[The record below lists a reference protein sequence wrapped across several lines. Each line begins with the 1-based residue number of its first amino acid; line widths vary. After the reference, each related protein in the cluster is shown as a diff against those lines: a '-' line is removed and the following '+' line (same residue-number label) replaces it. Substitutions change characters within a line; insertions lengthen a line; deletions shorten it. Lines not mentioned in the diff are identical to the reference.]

1 MNQFRM
7 SCNLCLLVTS
17 AWSLL
22 HPHFFT
28 ALPFLGLPLHS
39 GPPHMWVSVLSKLL
53 YIISGRGPTRS
64 QGHYYISWAKE
75 D

>member
-7 SCNLCLLVTS
+7 SCHLCLLVTS

-64 QGHYYISWAKE
+64 QGHYHISWAKE